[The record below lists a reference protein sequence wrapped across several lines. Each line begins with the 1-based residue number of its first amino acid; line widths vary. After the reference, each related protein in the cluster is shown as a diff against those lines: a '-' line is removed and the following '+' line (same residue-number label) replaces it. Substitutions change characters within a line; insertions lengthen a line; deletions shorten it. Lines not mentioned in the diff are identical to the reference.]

1 MMVNG
6 DHRIGIFAKRAI
18 QTGEEL
24 FFDYR
29 LVNGFLSFLPIITV
43 AFSVLS
49 VPAPLPPQVSAA
61 VKQPSC
67 CFFSKPH
74 TTVRL
79 ALAEQLVK
87 STSLEQQ
94 LVEKFREKFIQRSL
108 VTNGDRP
115 AQPFLVDLCIELYL
129 VGFPT
134 YW

>member
-43 AFSVLS
+43 AFSVFS
-49 VPAPLPPQVSAA
+49 VPAPLPPQVAAA

-67 CFFSKPH
+67 IFFLSH
-74 TTVRL
+74 IL
-79 ALAEQLVK
+79 Q
-87 STSLEQQ
+87 
-94 LVEKFREKFIQRSL
+94 
-108 VTNGDRP
+108 
-115 AQPFLVDLCIELYL
+115 
-129 VGFPT
+129 
-134 YW
+134 